1 MVNPGIAWRWRG
13 HGFHHL
19 GPWIYVL
26 IGCIQAL
33 KCNKTRAGITTHDPQ
48 FQKKEPL
55 VPDGAAA
62 YMRASSKKLEPV
74 GDE

>member
-1 MVNPGIAWRWRG
+1 MFSWLYPS
-13 HGFHHL
+13 
-19 GPWIYVL
+19 
-26 IGCIQAL
+26 L
-33 KCNKTRAGITTHDPQ
+33 KVTARAGITTHDPQ